1 MELISRI
8 LDGSIPESLR
18 ASLPPSGMFGPRV
31 TQDDKIARLEEV
43 PLLEECSRKQLK
55 AVAKITEVV
64 EVPADTVLAR
74 QGEPGNEFYL
84 IMDGSARVELSPRRR
99 TRLKPGDYFGE
110 MSLLDGEPRS
120 ATVIA
125 ESPTV
130 LYELT
135 ARNLYTYYKAD
146 IHAYVMVMQNINRE
160 LCRRLRRADNR
171 LAELADAARD

>member
-18 ASLPPSGMFGPRV
+18 ASLPPSGMFGPRP

-64 EVPADTVLAR
+64 EVPAETVLAR
-74 QGEPGNEFYL
+74 QGDTGHEFYL
-84 IMDGSARVELSPRRR
+84 IMDGSARVELPARRR

-125 ESPTV
+125 DTPMRLLVIQRRDFSTLLREAP
-130 LYELT
+130 ELT
-135 ARNLYTYYKAD
+135 QSILVT
-146 IHAYVMVMQNINRE
+146 
-160 LCRRLRRADNR
+160 LSRRLRRVEQALGR
-171 LAELADAARD
+171 GERTERK

>member
-18 ASLPPSGMFGPRV
+18 ASLPPSGMFGPRP

-55 AVAKITEVV
+55 AVAKIAEVV
-64 EVPADTVLAR
+64 EVPAETVLAR
-74 QGEPGNEFYL
+74 QGDTGHEFYL
-84 IMDGSARVELSPRRR
+84 IMDGSARVELPARRR

-120 ATVIA
+120 ATVVADTPMRLLVIKRRDFSTLLREA
-125 ESPTV
+125 P
-130 LYELT
+130 ELT
-135 ARNLYTYYKAD
+135 QSILVT
-146 IHAYVMVMQNINRE
+146 
-160 LCRRLRRADNR
+160 LSRRLRQ
-171 LAELADAARD
+171 AEQALG

>member
-1 MELISRI
+1 
-8 LDGSIPESLR
+8 
-18 ASLPPSGMFGPRV
+18 MFGPRV

-64 EVPADTVLAR
+64 EVPAETVLAR

-125 ESPTV
+125 ETPMRLLVIKRRDFSTLLREAP
-130 LYELT
+130 ELT
-135 ARNLYTYYKAD
+135 QSILATLS
-146 IHAYVMVMQNINRE
+146 
-160 LCRRLRRADNR
+160 RRLRQAERA
-171 LAELADAARD
+171 LG

>member
-18 ASLPPSGMFGPRV
+18 ASLPPSGMFGPRP

-64 EVPADTVLAR
+64 EVPAETVLAR
-74 QGEPGNEFYL
+74 QGDTGHEFYL
-84 IMDGSARVELSPRRR
+84 IMDGSARVELPARRR

-110 MSLLDGEPRS
+110 MSPS
-120 ATVIA
+120 
-125 ESPTV
+125 
-130 LYELT
+130 T
-135 ARNLYTYYKAD
+135 ASRA
-146 IHAYVMVMQNINRE
+146 
-160 LCRRLRRADNR
+160 RRR
-171 LAELADAARD
+171 

>member
-18 ASLPPSGMFGPRV
+18 ASLPPSGLFGPRV

-55 AVAKITEVV
+55 AVAKITDVV
-64 EVPADTVLAR
+64 EVPAGTVLAR

-84 IMDGSARVELSPRRR
+84 IMDGSAHVELSARRR
-99 TRLKPGDYFGE
+99 ARLKPGDYFGE

-120 ATVIA
+120 ATVAADTPMRLLVIKRRDFA
-125 ESPTV
+125 TLLREAP
-130 LYELT
+130 ELT
-135 ARNLYTYYKAD
+135 QSILVT
-146 IHAYVMVMQNINRE
+146 
-160 LCRRLRRADNR
+160 LSRRLRQ
-171 LAELADAARD
+171 AEQALR

>member
-43 PLLEECSRKQLK
+43 PLLEGCSRKQLK

-64 EVPADTVLAR
+64 EVPTDTVLAR

-84 IMDGSARVELSPRRR
+84 IMDGSARVELSTRRR
-99 TRLKPGDYFGE
+99 ARLKPGDYFGE

-125 ESPTV
+125 ETPMRLLVIKRRDFST
-130 LYELT
+130 LLREASELT
-135 ARNLYTYYKAD
+135 QSILATLS
-146 IHAYVMVMQNINRE
+146 
-160 LCRRLRRADNR
+160 RRIRQ
-171 LAELADAARD
+171 AEQALGRSER